1 MKWQKLETKEDM
13 YSVHENIQ
21 CLAKEKNRKSH
32 GISQLENFCT
42 KTKLGT

>member
-1 MKWQKLETKEDM
+1 MKCQKLETKEDM
-13 YSVHENIQ
+13 QSVHENIQ
-21 CLAKEKNRKSH
+21 CLAKEKNQSH